1 MSAEA
6 AETQQDDVWDDV
18 FYVAVAMVYADDGAA
33 MMRDD
38 VAALAQGPCQA
49 KMVTAGL
56 LLSLSPSLRD
66 GYVDIMPVHTNLG
79 MYTCVQ
85 KDMLRHA

>member
-6 AETQQDDVWDDV
+6 AVTQQDDVWDDV
-18 FYVAVAMVYADDGAA
+18 FYVAVARVYADDSAA

-49 KMVTAGL
+49 KWLRQVSFS
-56 LLSLSPSLRD
+56 LSLS
-66 GYVDIMPVHTNLG
+66 
-79 MYTCVQ
+79 
-85 KDMLRHA
+85 